1 MKAGPFSIGSTC
13 WNGLSKFVEET
24 GEALQLLGKLIAT
37 GGNPKH
43 WDGSDLRARLEE
55 ETADV
60 IAAATYFA
68 RKNLDGERVGARV
81 AEKLAQFQAWD
92 EEQR

>member
-13 WNGLSKFVEET
+13 WNGLSKFVEEM

-43 WDGSDLRARLEE
+43 WDGSNLRARLEE

-60 IAAATYFA
+60 LAAAIYFA
-68 RKNLDGERVGARV
+68 KKNGLDTAARV
-81 AEKLAQFQAWD
+81 EEKLAQFEAWD